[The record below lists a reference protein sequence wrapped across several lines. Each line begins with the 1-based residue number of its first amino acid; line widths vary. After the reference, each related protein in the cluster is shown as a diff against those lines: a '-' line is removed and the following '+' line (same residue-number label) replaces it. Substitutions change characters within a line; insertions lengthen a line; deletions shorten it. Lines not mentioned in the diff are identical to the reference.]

1 MHGAC
6 EEHLRTKEMMPF
18 QFIDSAAR
26 VEESRGG
33 DKVSAVLA

>member
-1 MHGAC
+1 
-6 EEHLRTKEMMPF
+6 MMPF